1 MTQPAAPALYRPG
14 GDVAASV
21 STWIKIWAG
30 LLAVVTI
37 VAVIYLVAI
46 TLTLRN
52 INGNLAVAQD
62 AVVSVGGETKT
73 LPRQVDN
80 VNVSLKDI
88 DDDVKPIHSG
98 TQRIRSSL
106 QSIQGK
112 LSNVDRSLVS
122 TSGVLTGVQ
131 GGAGDIRNSLVAAQ
145 AAGSQG
151 TNRIWR
157 QVGGSPGSEPNSAN
171 EILRAGGPVEG
182 GAQTAI
188 GHLQGANAFLV
199 RICNTTATLALVG
212 GVRC

>member
-1 MTQPAAPALYRPG
+1 MTQAAPTPAAYRPG
-14 GDVAASV
+14 GDVGAFV

-37 VAVIYLVAI
+37 VAVIFLIAI
-46 TLTLRN
+46 TATLRS
-52 INGNLAVAQD
+52 INGNLATAKD
-62 AVVSVGGETKT
+62 AVVDVGGETKT
-73 LPRQVDN
+73 LPRQVEN

-88 DDDVKPIHSG
+88 DDDVKPIHAG
-98 TQRIRSSL
+98 TQRIRASL

-112 LSNVDRSLVS
+112 LTNVDRSLSS

-131 GGAGDIRNSLVAAQ
+131 GGAGDIRNTLVAAQ
-145 AAGSQG
+145 VPGSQG

-171 EILRAGGPVEG
+171 EILRIGGPVEG

-188 GHLQGANAFLV
+188 RHLQGANAFLV
-199 RICNTTATLALVG
+199 RICRTTATLSLG
-212 GVRC
+212 GRCL